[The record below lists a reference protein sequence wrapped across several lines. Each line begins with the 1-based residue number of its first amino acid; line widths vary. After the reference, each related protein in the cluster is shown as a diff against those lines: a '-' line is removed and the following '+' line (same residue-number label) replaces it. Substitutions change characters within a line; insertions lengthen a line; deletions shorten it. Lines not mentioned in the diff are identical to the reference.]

1 MEKVIYEDISPC
13 SHISKG
19 LFIQNLF
26 FLRKL
31 KCTKFP
37 VSGRFRRRV
46 CAYVC
51 ECVCVKESVCDLCWR
66 VCACAS

>member
-1 MEKVIYEDISPC
+1 MRTFPHVPIFQKAYSYRIC
-13 SHISKG
+13 
-19 LFIQNLF
+19 F

-51 ECVCVKESVCDLCWR
+51 ECVCVKESVCDLCWH